1 MNNIAFRFSAAIVFT
16 FILNFASSAQ
26 LIDSLRYAIKY
37 GKPGFDFK
45 FGGSNAIITDRKAP
59 TLGIRSGVSLGNNFS
74 FGIGYM
80 YIPKGFSSVQLQNSV
95 LPENIITRRLRLN
108 YFCAYTQYF
117 FYKTKRWDF
126 SIIPQIGVG
135 NTFYTISV
143 NSAEEYSSSKTRI
156 WLYEPMMTGAY
167 RFLPWLGVGAEL
179 GFRFALKDRAVVT
192 EVLTSPLYSFH
203 IDIYWTR
210 LARKYFPNN
219 ILVKRLL

>member
-1 MNNIAFRFSAAIVFT
+1 MKFFAVKSILFT
-16 FILNFASSAQ
+16 FLIALTVRNCKGQ
-26 LIDSLRYAIKY
+26 LVDSIRYAIKY

-59 TLGIRSGVSLGNNFS
+59 TLGIRSGVSLGNNFA

-80 YIPKGFSSVQLQNSV
+80 YIPRSFSSTV
-95 LPENIITRRLRLN
+95 IIKKATSNDILIKRLRLN
-108 YFCAYTQYF
+108 YFCVYTQYF

-135 NTFYTISV
+135 NTFYLLSLN
-143 NSAEEYSSSKTRI
+143 NSPEYASAKTRI

-179 GFRFALKDRAVVT
+179 GFRFAFKNRHIVK
-192 EVLTSPLYSFH
+192 EVLTTPLYSFH
-203 IDIYWTR
+203 VDIYWTR
-210 LARKYFPNN
+210 LARKLFPNN
-219 ILVKRLL
+219 VLVKRLL